1 MATPY
6 DQAIGPTQGGGF
18 NPQAGGGFGQEQMMA
33 LLMKLLAP
41 QPQATSGGT
50 DMGSLLAQLRNDP
63 VGDRNRNY
71 AAGTDNAANPFA
83 NGFFQNSAADMTPEA
98 RLASQ
103 GRSAANQWGQLGQ
116 LPGVDAGK
124 LTALMGQMTP
134 TPGPAAT
141 PDAMTSDPYF
151 QRRMD
156 RMFGERTDLPKPA
169 FDMTPDYLQPYL
181 AAPTLRKGN
190 VAGDGQQQYKR
201 SSVPSRRPGML
212 GSPKSGFRF
221 GM

>member
-41 QPQATSGGT
+41 QPQATSGGA

-124 LTALMGQMTP
+124 LSALMGHMTP
-134 TPGPAAT
+134 TPGPMAT

-156 RMFGERTDLPKPA
+156 RMFGERTDLPAPA
-169 FDMTPDYLQPYL
+169 FDRYN
-181 AAPTLRKGN
+181 APLTLPKGA
-190 VAGDGQQQYKR
+190 VAGDGQQ
-201 SSVPSRRPGML
+201 VFRRANQQPFGKPKPGMM